1 MNDFDDL
8 PRPFRCMAVN
18 IANGNIKEFNSGY
31 LGQAVRATM
40 AIPSV
45 FSPTQI
51 DGELYVDGCLIRNMP
66 AEENLRMGADI
77 LIGVYVGGVL
87 EDRSELNS
95 LFDILQ

>member
-18 IANGNIKEFNSGY
+18 IANGDIKEFDSGY
-31 LGQAVRATM
+31 LGQAVRASM

-45 FSPTQI
+45 FSPVEI
-51 DGELYVDGCLIRNMP
+51 DGELYVDGGLRRNMP

-77 LIGVYVGGVL
+77 LIGVYVGGTL
-87 EDRSELNS
+87 EERSELNS
-95 LFDILQ
+95 LFDSL